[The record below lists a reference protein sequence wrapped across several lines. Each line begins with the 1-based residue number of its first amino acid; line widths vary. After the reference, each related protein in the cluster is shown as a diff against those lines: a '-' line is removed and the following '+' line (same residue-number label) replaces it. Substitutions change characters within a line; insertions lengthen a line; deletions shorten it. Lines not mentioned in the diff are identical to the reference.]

1 MILKPNQSQIK
12 VFAPMPI
19 RDSHFTRTCFST
31 FQIPKRGRREREM
44 KPPTKK
50 TTSALH
56 FASYTEIENDFI
68 KMRKSCADNEST
80 EELFTIIFN
89 TKGDEVRN
97 DEYISDSN
105 DYGFSTGD
113 FNNDAIERC
122 INPFKKNLSEE
133 DDDYDFVK
141 EQ

>member
-1 MILKPNQSQIK
+1 MIFKANQSQIK

-31 FQIPKRGRREREM
+31 FQIPKRRREREM

-50 TTSALH
+50 TTSALQ

-97 DEYISDSN
+97 DEYISDDN
-105 DYGFSTGD
+105 DFEFSTG
-113 FNNDAIERC
+113 NGAIERC
-122 INPFKKNLSEE
+122 TNPFKKNFSKEG
-133 DDDYDFVK
+133 DDYDYVK